1 MEMNYDLLFYY
12 EIEKSW
18 YNAIVMTK
26 ARLLIFPMM
35 KRMNDIVQV

>member
-1 MEMNYDLLFYY
+1 MEMNYDLLYY
-12 EIEKSW
+12 KIEKSW